1 MKEIRV
7 RPRKNR
13 WMHVISALSIK
24 IGPDAVLLVFQ
35 LKERFFF
42 RLQANRAGNL
52 HLFYNNELRND
63 MRFRVAF
70 VVLSIYNNEK
80 PVIMNNMIFKLVDT
94 VVKKGLSNHMCTF
107 SAAHRQRIL
116 QTAHLRLI

>member
-24 IGPDAVLLVFQ
+24 IGPDGVLLVFQ

-70 VVLSIYNNEK
+70 VVLRIYNNEK
-80 PVIMNNMIFKLVDT
+80 PVIMNNMIFKLVDI
-94 VVKKGLSNHMCTF
+94 VVKK
-107 SAAHRQRIL
+107 
-116 QTAHLRLI
+116 

>member
-1 MKEIRV
+1 
-7 RPRKNR
+7 
-13 WMHVISALSIK
+13 MHVISAPSIK
-24 IGPDAVLLVFQ
+24 ICPDGVLLVFQ
-35 LKERFFF
+35 LKCSRKERFFF

-70 VVLSIYNNEK
+70 VVLRIYNNEK